1 MEPKSPSKSKIHVM
15 GFIQSPITLKCGK
28 VVILI
33 SFILVLIFGFFVFS
47 PNVIL
52 YVRKRAS
59 YFTVVLD
66 CGSTGTRV
74 NVYEWMFNGGSM
86 NNGEFP
92 ILVNSYPGN
101 LTRSDGCKY
110 HCVQTEPG
118 LAMFVGNASGL
129 RASLKPLIRG
139 AEKWVPSGKRG
150 VTPIFVLAT
159 AGMRRLPIEDASR
172 IMEGVA
178 DIVKEHGFFYRKD
191 FIRVLS
197 GREEAYY
204 GWVALNYKMGTLGN
218 TSESHTL
225 GLLDLGGSSLQ
236 VVTEIDEFRADEHVF
251 RSKIGLVEHKLLA
264 YSLQAFGFNEAIDRA
279 LAILSHT
286 QAPQESTGK
295 IFEVRHPCLSSGFVQ
310 NYTCRGCLGQKPS
323 SSEDSSSRMMT
334 CELNS
339 ILVLGDPNWEQCKA
353 LATEVATNL
362 SNLERSKVAEQNC
375 VGLLSY
381 GSDRMQNLTLNSHKV
396 TRYHALS
403 GFFVVYNMLNLSS
416 RANLTK
422 LWETGQRLCSR
433 SWADQTNANGL
444 CFRIL
449 YMASLIQE
457 ALCLSN
463 LEIIFGPGDVSWTL
477 GAALIEGTESQRKGV
492 ATEHKWM
499 VSSSITLFL
508 VLVCVLIIV
517 YRSQIKLPMPGRKI
531 TSGRASL
538 PSYLYPKLQP
548 N

>member
-1 MEPKSPSKSKIHVM
+1 MP
-15 GFIQSPITLKCGK
+15 
-28 VVILI
+28 
-33 SFILVLIFGFFVFS
+33 
-47 PNVIL
+47 
-52 YVRKRAS
+52 
-59 YFTVVLD
+59 
-66 CGSTGTRV
+66 
-74 NVYEWMFNGGSM
+74 

-92 ILVNSYPGN
+92 ILVNTYPGN

-172 IMEGVA
+172 VMEGVVG
-178 DIVKEHGFFYRKD
+178 IVKEHGFFYRKD

-204 GWVALNYKMGTLGN
+204 GWVALNYKMRMLGN
-218 TSESHTL
+218 TSGSHTL

-236 VVTEIDEFRADEHVF
+236 VVTEIDEFREDEHVF
-251 RSKIGLVEHKLLA
+251 RSRIGSVEHKLLA
-264 YSLQAFGFNEAIDRA
+264 YSLQAFGFNEAFDRA
-279 LAILSHT
+279 LAILSQT
-286 QAPQESTGK
+286 QARRESRGE
-295 IFEVRHPCLSSGFVQ
+295 IFKVRHPCLSSGFVQ
-310 NYTCRGCLGQKPS
+310 NHTCRGCFGQKPS

-339 ILVLGDPNWEQCKA
+339 ILVLGDPNWEKCKV
-353 LATEVATNL
+353 LAMEVATNS

-381 GSDRMQNLTLNSHKV
+381 GSDRMQNLTLNSHEV

-403 GFFVVYNMLNLSS
+403 GFFAVYNMLNLSS

-422 LWETGQRLCSR
+422 MWETGQGLCSR
-433 SWADQTNANGL
+433 SWVDQTDANGL

-449 YMASLIQE
+449 YMASLIKD

-463 LEIIFGPGDVSWTL
+463 LEIIFGPGDVSWAL
-477 GAALIEGTESQRKGV
+477 GAALIEGGEHSRLIATESRRKGL
-492 ATEHKWM
+492 ATQHKWM
-499 VSSSITLFL
+499 VSSSITLFI
-508 VLVCVLIIV
+508 VLVCVLMIV

-538 PSYLYPKLQP
+538 PSYLSPKQP